1 MREIGEQ
8 WVENGRMYKAVEGQ
22 GCENCWGCH
31 WSDAN
36 SGCDSMVV
44 CPVNASETGLI
55 VKDLGPVNGDGLLA
69 EERTGLFPKISSLDI
84 DDCVWVADVYDGF
97 VTVMAYGNTKQEA
110 VDAWNRRV

>member
-1 MREIGEQ
+1 MRACGEQ

-55 VKDLGPVNGDGLLA
+55 VKDLGPVNDNGCLA
-69 EERTGLFPKISSLDI
+69 EERTGKFPTLSHEN
-84 DDCVWVADVYDGF
+84 DGSCIIF
-97 VTVMAYGNTKQEA
+97 VNDEDSMTQVMVIGDNEQQAKER
-110 VDAWNRRV
+110 WNRRA